1 MSEQE
6 FQTLVITE
14 LRGIRGDV
22 GLLRHD
28 VEGLKQD
35 VEGLKHDVEG
45 LKQDVEGLKHDVEG
59 LKQDVDDLKQDVEG
73 LKGEVDKVKNGMG
86 AFGNELAILNVR
98 VDTYQKASGQV
109 VNLAFGLIVTA
120 VITII
125 GVMWAG

>member
-1 MSEQE
+1 
-6 FQTLVITE
+6 
-14 LRGIRGDV
+14 
-22 GLLRHD
+22 
-28 VEGLKQD
+28 
-35 VEGLKHDVEG
+35 
-45 LKQDVEGLKHDVEG
+45 
-59 LKQDVDDLKQDVEG
+59 
-73 LKGEVDKVKNGMG
+73 MG